1 MSKMLFR
8 MLGLLLISAFAI
20 TSLCSDEAAT
30 AKLKDS
36 MEMLKSK
43 TSELGLPKLD
53 GSALLFGSTK
63 LNGNY
68 TIVDQIKEKN
78 GCTATLFIKKG
89 EDFVRISTNVVKE
102 GNRAVGTKLDP
113 NGPAIVAIRKSE
125 AFAGVVD
132 ILGKKYDTIY
142 EPIFNENKEVLGVYY
157 VGILLEKAE

>member
-1 MSKMLFR
+1 

-20 TSLCSDEAAT
+20 TSLYSDEAAT

-36 MEMLKSK
+36 MDMLKSK

-63 LNGNY
+63 INGNY
-68 TIVDQIKEKN
+68 TIVDQIKEKY

-113 NGPAIVAIRKSE
+113 KGPAIAAIRKSE
-125 AFAGVVD
+125 VFAGVVD